1 MYLCR
6 RETSNAMKRICLF
19 LLFLYTIA
27 LQAVDYQPVVYPQQQ
42 TQVGIAQASVRDSVF
57 TLSNNLLSASFVC
70 KNGVV
75 KFGGC
80 EALGLMEGSEL
91 FYIVLGKDAQM
102 TKQCSDMRLDS
113 ISIED
118 LEGNSSAIRGSEHFA
133 GKSIVANFTYGTEA
147 LKVTWRA
154 ILRDGSHYLR
164 TTLTFQAIKNIR
176 MHHMVPLLYRVD
188 TSKFPLPEVS
198 GNTRGSLLASARLF
212 AGLETPMGINAVDKQ
227 GNITGTWSRDVT
239 LEAGK
244 EWEVG
249 AVVGMMGEG
258 QQRRSFLAYSERE
271 RAVPWR
277 PMPVYISW
285 YELNIDRNNDP
296 DYTTNMTIS
305 QCANVI
311 KQWKQRFFDKYQT
324 GVKAFVW
331 DDGWDKYGTWTFNKN
346 FPNGFSEADELARQ
360 MGSGIGAWLG
370 PVGGYGQSGNY
381 RRKYWTDQGQTMQLS
396 NPQYYQVFWDACK
409 YMIDNYDFRFFKFD
423 GISAQFSSVGPDS
436 GTTGEENAEAIIELE
451 RQIRKQLCPDIFFNT
466 TVGTWASPFWFH
478 FTDAVW
484 RQEQDYG
491 TIGNNSIDRENWIT
505 YRDRLVY
512 KNFVQNAPLCPINT
526 LMTHG
531 FILSAHGDVSKTM
544 SYQAV
549 LRELRCA
556 FACGSGMVE
565 LYNDYALMNSINS
578 GKLWADLAECIQ
590 WQEEQAD
597 VLPDIHWVGG
607 NPWDGQKANVYGW
620 AAWNGQKSV
629 LTLRNGSESRQTFKT
644 TLREALDIPASVTGS
659 IIFTKAF
666 SVQYPLSG
674 LPEGEPIDIDQ
685 ELSLSLLASSVYVFN
700 GIDSNYDG
708 IESVYDSSHNPKGHL
723 QSEAG
728 EGWTNDDETANGGS
742 PNGKHVYDLSG
753 RSIPQS
759 SFLKISNM
767 KSIFIRNNT
776 KFLK

>member
-1 MYLCR
+1 
-6 RETSNAMKRICLF
+6 MKRICLF
-19 LLFLYTIA
+19 LLFLYAIA

-118 LEGNSSAIRGSEHFA
+118 LEGNPSAIRGSEHFA

-311 KQWKQRFFDKYQT
+311 KQWKQRFFDKYQV

-381 RRKYWTDQGQTMQLS
+381 RRKYWTDQGQSMQLS

-565 LYNDYALMNSINS
+565 LYNDYSLMNSINS
-578 GKLWADLAECIQ
+578 GKLWQDLAECIQ
-590 WQEEQAD
+590 WQQDQAD

-742 PNGKHVYDLSG
+742 PNGKYVFDLSG

-759 SFLKISNM
+759 SFLKTSNM

>member
-19 LLFLYTIA
+19 LLFLYTVA

-118 LEGNSSAIRGSEHFA
+118 LEGNPSAIRGSEHFA

-565 LYNDYALMNSINS
+565 LYNDYSLMNSINS
-578 GKLWADLAECIQ
+578 GKLWQDLAECIQ
-590 WQEEQAD
+590 WQQDQAD

-666 SVQYPLSG
+666 NVQYPLSG

-742 PNGKHVYDLSG
+742 PNGKYVFDLSG

-759 SFLKISNM
+759 SFLKTSNM